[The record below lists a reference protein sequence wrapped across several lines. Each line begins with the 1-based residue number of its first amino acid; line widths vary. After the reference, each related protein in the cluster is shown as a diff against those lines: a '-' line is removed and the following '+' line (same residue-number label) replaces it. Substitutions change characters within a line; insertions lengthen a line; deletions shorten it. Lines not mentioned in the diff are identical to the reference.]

1 MGLDPISILIRSH
14 LLYTKSK
21 EYIVE
26 FDQLDLQ
33 KALKILDTLPQTPQ
47 VKLQKQEIQK
57 RINKITDTTIKE
69 LLSKHEIKKEELKPT
84 LKEEP
89 TPTKE
94 PQTTPTPCKNL
105 VVSTPKDNTYTT
117 YHNNTNK
124 VNLGKLSEREAN
136 LLFAIFQKLKD
147 QGNTLIRFEPQD
159 LKRMLN
165 IDISNERLSE
175 VVIKLWDSIKTADF
189 WKISETETSII
200 QENYMLF
207 SRCKIEL
214 NKPSKDLKYLE
225 IQLNDNYQYL
235 LNNLGMGQYTSFNL
249 LEFQRVRGKYAK
261 TLYRLL
267 KQYKSTGILSVE
279 WSQFRELLDIPKDYE
294 MRNIDQKVLTPSIK
308 ELNKIYPFEHLSYK
322 KERKSHDKRKVTHI
336 DFYFEQL
343 PQGETKKQKQDDK
356 QRAQRDIKLIAWD
369 IHNQIAKRNA
379 KATMEA
385 RFLELKTLIGYQFR
399 HNDSGIVLQI
409 DNTTFEKNQMFLH
422 VSYPKSKHNPQKFLV
437 SNKTFALELLYVN
450 GYSLKKDMLEID
462 PPSIHPITNEPIK
475 EFAQYIGKTINITN
489 FNVDQCPEGINNY
502 LKITR
507 IVKLNDNRICI
518 SVQDVDKP
526 EKLLKP
532 FIAKDEK
539 HLKNW
544 FKKHYR

>member
-1 MGLDPISILIRSH
+1 M
-14 LLYTKSK
+14 
-21 EYIVE
+21 E

-33 KALKILDTLPQTPQ
+33 KALKILDALPQ
-47 VKLQKQEIQK
+47 
-57 RINKITDTTIKE
+57 TIKE
-69 LLSKHEIKKEELKPT
+69 LLSKRETKKEELEST
-84 LKEEP
+84 LTQEP
-89 TPTKE
+89 TPNKA
-94 PQTTPTPCKNL
+94 PQTNPTPCKDL
-105 VVSTPKDNTYTT
+105 VVTTPKDNTYTT

-175 VVIKLWDSIKTADF
+175 VVVKLWDSIKTADF

-200 QENYMLF
+200 KENYMLF

-267 KQYKSTGILSVE
+267 KQYKSTGILSIK
-279 WSQFRELLDIPKDYE
+279 WDQFRELLDIPKDYE
-294 MRNIDQKVLTPSIK
+294 MPNIDQKVLTPSLK
-308 ELNKIYPFEHLSYK
+308 ELKKIYPFEHLSYK
-322 KERKSHDKRKVTHI
+322 KERRNSHDKRKVTHI

-343 PQGETKKQKQDDK
+343 PQGETKQEKQKDK
-356 QRAQRDIKLIAWD
+356 QRAKRDIKLVAWD
-369 IHNQIAKRNA
+369 INNQIAKRSA
-379 KATMEA
+379 KSTMEA
-385 RFLELKTLIGYQFR
+385 RLIELKTLIDYQFR
-399 HNDSGIVLQI
+399 HNNGTILKINDI
-409 DNTTFEKNQMFLH
+409 TFEKNQMFLH
-422 VSYPKSKHNPQKFLV
+422 VSTKKNSQKLLV
-437 SNKTFALELLYVN
+437 SSKAFALELLFVN
-450 GYSLKKDMLEID
+450 GYSLKKDSLLEEID
-462 PPSIHPITNEPIK
+462 PPKIHPITNEPIK
-475 EFAQYIGKTINITN
+475 EFDAYIGKTIHITN
-489 FNVDQCPEGINNY
+489 FNVDKCPEGINNC

-507 IVKLNDNRICI
+507 IVKLNDNRICV

>member
-1 MGLDPISILIRSH
+1 M
-14 LLYTKSK
+14 
-21 EYIVE
+21 E
-26 FDQLDLQ
+26 FDQLESQRSDLQ
-33 KALKILDTLPQTPQ
+33 KVLKELDTLPQTSQ
-47 VKLQKQEIQK
+47 IELQKQEIQD
-57 RINKITDTTIKE
+57 RINKITDTIIKE
-69 LLSKHEIKKEELKPT
+69 LLSKHEIKKEELEHT
-84 LKEEP
+84 LKEKP
-89 TPTKE
+89 TPNKD
-94 PQTTPTPCKNL
+94 PQTTPTPCKDL
-105 VVSTPKDNTYTT
+105 VVTTKDNTYIT

-147 QGNTLIRFEPQD
+147 QGNTLIRFKPQD

-175 VVIKLWDSIKTADF
+175 VVVKLWDSIKTADF
-189 WKISETETSII
+189 WEVRDIIVNGKECVSEK
-200 QENYMLF
+200 NYMLF
-207 SRCKIEL
+207 QVCEIVSDKETKEFL
-214 NKPSKDLKYLE
+214 YMD
-225 IQLNDNYQYL
+225 IQLNTGYQYL

-279 WSQFRELLDIPKDYE
+279 WTQFRELLDIPKDYKME
-294 MRNIDQKVLTPSIK
+294 NIDQKVLTPSLK
-308 ELNKIYPFEHLSYK
+308 ELRKIYPFEHLSYK
-322 KERKSHDKRKVTHI
+322 KERRSHDKRKVTHI

-343 PQGETKKQKQDDK
+343 QQGKTKQQKQTDK
-356 QRAQRDIKLIAWD
+356 QRAKRDIKLVAWD

-409 DNTTFEKNQMFLH
+409 DNTTFEKNQMFMH

-450 GYSLKKDMLEID
+450 GYSLKKDMLEINT
-462 PPSIHPITNEPIK
+462 PSIHPITNEPIK
-475 EFAQYIGKTINITN
+475 EFAEYIGKTIHITN
-489 FNVDQCPEGINNY
+489 FNVDKCPEGINNY

-507 IVKLNDNRICI
+507 ITKLEDNRICI
-518 SVQDVDKP
+518 SIQDVDKP
-526 EKLLKP
+526 DKLLKP

-544 FKKHYR
+544 FKKHYH

>member
-1 MGLDPISILIRSH
+1 M
-14 LLYTKSK
+14 
-21 EYIVE
+21 E
-26 FDQLDLQ
+26 FDQLESQRSDLQ
-33 KALKILDTLPQTPQ
+33 KVLKELDTLPQTPQ
-47 VKLQKQEIQK
+47 IKLQKQEIQDH
-57 RINKITDTTIKE
+57 INKITDTIIKE
-69 LLSKHEIKKEELKPT
+69 LLSKHEIKKEELEPT
-84 LKEEP
+84 LKEKP
-89 TPTKE
+89 TPLKE

-117 YHNNTNK
+117 YHNNANK

-136 LLFAIFQKLKD
+136 LLFAIFQRLKD

-159 LKRMLN
+159 LKRMIMVKSNLTNRQLLQVLKNLLDN
-165 IDISNERLSE
+165 IGGAN
-175 VVIKLWDSIKTADF
+175 F
-189 WKISETETSII
+189 WIIREHVENGEIYEDHTS
-200 QENYMLF
+200 YMLF
-207 SRCKIEL
+207 KQFDIRIHKPTQTIE
-214 NKPSKDLKYLE
+214 YLDV
-225 IQLNDNYQYL
+225 QLNDNYQYL
-235 LNNLGMGQYTSFNL
+235 LNNLGMGGQYTSFKL

-279 WSQFRELLDIPKDYE
+279 WSQFRELLDIPKDYKME
-294 MRNIDQKVLTPSIK
+294 NIDQKVLNPSLK
-308 ELNKIYPFEHLSYK
+308 ELRKIYPFEHLSYK
-322 KERKSHDKRKVTHI
+322 KERKSHDRRKVTHI

-343 PQGETKKQKQDDK
+343 PQGETKQQKQKDK
-356 QRAQRDIKLIAWD
+356 QRAKRDIKLIAWD

-379 KATMEA
+379 KDTMEA

-422 VSYPKSKHNPQKFLV
+422 VSYPKSKNNSQKFLV

-475 EFAQYIGKTINITN
+475 EFAQYIGKTIHITN

-507 IVKLNDNRICI
+507 IVKLNDNRICV

>member
-1 MGLDPISILIRSH
+1 M
-14 LLYTKSK
+14 
-21 EYIVE
+21 E
-26 FDQLDLQ
+26 FDQLESQRSDLQ
-33 KALKILDTLPQTPQ
+33 KVLKELDTLPQTSQ
-47 VKLQKQEIQK
+47 IELQKQEIQD
-57 RINKITDTTIKE
+57 RINKITDTIIKE
-69 LLSKHEIKKEELKPT
+69 LLSKHEIKKEELEHT
-84 LKEEP
+84 LKEKP
-89 TPTKE
+89 TPNKD
-94 PQTTPTPCKNL
+94 PQTTPTPCKDL
-105 VVSTPKDNTYTT
+105 VVTTKDNTYIT

-147 QGNTLIRFEPQD
+147 QGNTLIRFKPQD

-175 VVIKLWDSIKTADF
+175 VVVKLWDSIKTADF
-189 WKISETETSII
+189 WEVRDIIVNGKECVSEK
-200 QENYMLF
+200 NYMLF
-207 SRCKIEL
+207 QVCEIVSDKETKEFL
-214 NKPSKDLKYLE
+214 YMD
-225 IQLNDNYQYL
+225 IQLNTGYQYL

-279 WSQFRELLDIPKDYE
+279 WTQFRELLDIPKDYE
-294 MRNIDQKVLTPSIK
+294 MPNIDQKVLTPSLK
-308 ELNKIYPFEHLSYK
+308 ELRKIYPFEHLSYK
-322 KERKSHDKRKVTHI
+322 KERRSHDKRKVTHI

-343 PQGETKKQKQDDK
+343 PQGETKKQKQANK
-356 QRAQRDIKLIAWD
+356 QRAKRDIKLVAWD

-385 RFLELKTLIGYQFR
+385 RLLELKTLIGYQFR
-399 HNDSGIVLQI
+399 HNNGTILQV
-409 DNTTFEKNQMFLH
+409 DDATFEKNQMFMH

-450 GYSLKKDMLEID
+450 GYSLKKDMLEINT
-462 PPSIHPITNEPIK
+462 PSIHPITNEPIK
-475 EFAQYIGKTINITN
+475 EFAEYIGKTIHITN
-489 FNVDQCPEGINNY
+489 FNVDKCPEGINNY

-507 IVKLNDNRICI
+507 IVKLNDNRICV

-539 HLKNW
+539 YLKNW
-544 FKKHYR
+544 FKKHYH

>member
-1 MGLDPISILIRSH
+1 M
-14 LLYTKSK
+14 
-21 EYIVE
+21 E
-26 FDQLDLQ
+26 FDQLESQRSDLQ
-33 KALKILDTLPQTPQ
+33 KVLKELDTLPKTPQ
-47 VKLQKQEIQK
+47 IELQKQEIQD
-57 RINKITDTTIKE
+57 RINKITDTIIKE

-89 TPTKE
+89 TPTKT
-94 PQTTPTPCKNL
+94 PQTNPTPCKDL
-105 VVSTPKDNTYTT
+105 VVSTPKDNTYIT
-117 YHNNTNK
+117 YNNNTNK

-147 QGNTLIRFEPQD
+147 QGNTLIRFELQD
-159 LKRMLN
+159 LKRMIMVKSNLTNRQLLQILKNLLDN
-165 IDISNERLSE
+165 IGGAN
-175 VVIKLWDSIKTADF
+175 F
-189 WKISETETSII
+189 WIIREHVENGEIYEDHTS
-200 QENYMLF
+200 YMLF
-207 SRCKIEL
+207 KQFEIRIHKLTQTIE
-214 NKPSKDLKYLE
+214 YLDV
-225 IQLNDNYQYL
+225 QLNDSYQYL
-235 LNNLGMGQYTSFNL
+235 LNNLGMGGQYTSFKL

-279 WSQFRELLDIPKDYE
+279 WTQFKELLDIPKDYKME
-294 MRNIDQKVLTPSIK
+294 NIDQKVLTPSLK
-308 ELNKIYPFEHLSYK
+308 ELRKIYPFEHLSYK
-322 KERKSHDKRKVTHI
+322 KERRSHDKRKVTHI
-336 DFYFEQL
+336 DFYFKQL
-343 PQGETKKQKQDDK
+343 PQGETKKQKQADK
-356 QRAQRDIKLIAWD
+356 QRTKRDIKLVAWD
-369 IHNQIAKRNA
+369 INNQIAKRNA
-379 KATMEA
+379 KSTMEA
-385 RFLELKTLIGYQFR
+385 RLLELKTLIGYQFR

-409 DNTTFEKNQMFLH
+409 DNTTFEKNQMFMH

-450 GYSLKKDMLEID
+450 GYSLKKDSLLEEID
-462 PPSIHPITNEPIK
+462 PPKIHPITNEPIK
-475 EFAQYIGKTINITN
+475 EFAEYIGKTIHITN
-489 FNVDQCPEGINNY
+489 FNVDKCPEGINNY

-518 SVQDVDKP
+518 SIQDVDKP

>member
-1 MGLDPISILIRSH
+1 M
-14 LLYTKSK
+14 
-21 EYIVE
+21 E

-33 KALKILDTLPQTPQ
+33 KTLKILDALPQ
-47 VKLQKQEIQK
+47 
-57 RINKITDTTIKE
+57 TIKE

-84 LKEEP
+84 LKEKP

-94 PQTTPTPCKNL
+94 PQTTPTPCKDL
-105 VVSTPKDNTYTT
+105 VVSTPKDKTYIT
-117 YHNNTNK
+117 YHNNANK

-136 LLFAIFQKLKD
+136 LLFAIFQRLKD

-159 LKRMLN
+159 LKRMIMVKSNLTNRQLLQVLKNLLDN
-165 IDISNERLSE
+165 ISGANFWIIREHVENGE
-175 VVIKLWDSIKTADF
+175 VYEDH
-189 WKISETETSII
+189 TS
-200 QENYMLF
+200 YMLF
-207 SRCKIEL
+207 KQFEIRIHKPTQTIE
-214 NKPSKDLKYLE
+214 YLDV
-225 IQLNDNYQYL
+225 QLNDNYQYL
-235 LNNLGMGQYTSFNL
+235 LNNLGMGGQYTSFKL

-279 WSQFRELLDIPKDYE
+279 WSQFRELLDIPKDYKME
-294 MRNIDQKVLTPSIK
+294 NIDQKVLTPSLK
-308 ELNKIYPFEHLSYK
+308 ELRKIYPFEHLSYK
-322 KERKSHDKRKVTHI
+322 KERKSNDKRKVTHI

-343 PQGETKKQKQDDK
+343 PKGETKKQKQADK
-356 QRAQRDIKLIAWD
+356 QRAQRDIKLVAWD

-399 HNDSGIVLQI
+399 HNDSGIVLKI

-422 VSYPKSKHNPQKFLV
+422 VSYPKSKNNPQKFLV

-450 GYSLKKDMLEID
+450 GYSLKKDNLLEEID
-462 PPSIHPITNEPIK
+462 PPKIHPITNEPIK
-475 EFAQYIGKTINITN
+475 EFAKYIGKTINITN

-507 IVKLNDNRICI
+507 IVKLNDNRICV

>member
-1 MGLDPISILIRSH
+1 MPMNTNFKQLRKQELELRK
-14 LLYTKSK
+14 LL
-21 EYIVE
+21 EE
-26 FDQLDLQ
+26 
-33 KALKILDTLPQTPQ
+33 LDTLPQTPQ
-47 VKLQKQEIQK
+47 IKLQKQKIQTY
-57 RINKITDTTIKE
+57 IDKITPSILSGFNQKFKE
-69 LLSKHEIKKEELKPT
+69 ITEKLPNEFEKEK
-84 LKEEP
+84 P
-89 TPTKE
+89 TPTKA
-94 PQTTPTPCKNL
+94 PQTTPTPCKDL

-117 YHNNTNK
+117 YHNNANK

-136 LLFAIFQKLKD
+136 LLFAIFQRLKD

-159 LKRMLN
+159 LKRMLG
-165 IDISNERLSE
+165 IKISYDNLTRTARSMWN
-175 VVIKLWDSIKTADF
+175 KIKTADF
-189 WKISETETSII
+189 WEVRDIIVNGRECVSEK
-200 QENYMLF
+200 NYMLF
-207 SRCKIEL
+207 QVCEIVSDKETREFL
-214 NKPSKDLKYLE
+214 YMD
-225 IQLNDNYQYL
+225 IQLNTGYNYL
-235 LNNLGMGQYTSFNL
+235 LNNLGMGGQYTSFKL

-279 WSQFRELLDIPKDYE
+279 WTQFRELLDIPKDYE
-294 MRNIDQKVLTPSIK
+294 MRNIDQKVLTPSLK
-308 ELNKIYPFEHLSYK
+308 ELRKIYPFEHLSYK

-343 PQGETKKQKQDDK
+343 PEGENKKQKQADK
-356 QRAQRDIKLIAWD
+356 QRAKRDIKLVAWD
-369 IHNQIAKRNA
+369 IKRQGMLKRSKETLEVREMDLKSLIGSLFENPNGVILKVENIAK
-379 KATMEA
+379 
-385 RFLELKTLIGYQFR
+385 
-399 HNDSGIVLQI
+399 
-409 DNTTFEKNQMFLH
+409 EKNQFFMH
-422 VSYPKSKHNPQKFLV
+422 VSYPNRKNPPQKIPV
-437 SNKTFALELLYVN
+437 SDKRYALELLYVSG
-450 GYSLKKDMLEID
+450 GYTFKKDNLLQEIETFT
-462 PPSIHPITNEPIK
+462 PSIHPITNKPIK
-475 EFAQYIGKTINITN
+475 EFAEYIGKTINITN

>member
-1 MGLDPISILIRSH
+1 MSMN
-14 LLYTKSK
+14 TN
-21 EYIVE
+21 
-26 FDQLDLQ
+26 FDQLRKQELELR
-33 KALKILDTLPQTPQ
+33 KLLEELDTFPQTQ
-47 VKLQKQEIQK
+47 QIKLQKQKIQTY
-57 RINKITDTTIKE
+57 IDKITPSILSGFNQKFKE
-69 LLSKHEIKKEELKPT
+69 ITENLSNDLNDFEKEES
-84 LKEEP
+84 
-89 TPTKE
+89 TPNKA
-94 PQTTPTPCKNL
+94 PQTTPTPCKDL
-105 VVSTPKDNTYTT
+105 VVSTPKDNTYIT

-175 VVIKLWDSIKTADF
+175 VVVKLWDSIKTADF

-225 IQLNDNYQYL
+225 VQLNDSYQYL

-279 WSQFRELLDIPKDYE
+279 WTQFRELLDIPKDYE
-294 MRNIDQKVLTPSIK
+294 MPNIDQKVLTPSLK
-308 ELNKIYPFEHLSYK
+308 ELRKIYPFEHLSYK
-322 KERKSHDKRKVTHI
+322 KERRNSRDRRKVTHI

-343 PQGETKKQKQDDK
+343 PQGETKKQKQANK
-356 QRAQRDIKLIAWD
+356 QRAKKDIKLVAWD
-369 IHNQIAKRNA
+369 INNQIAKRNA

-409 DNTTFEKNQMFLH
+409 DNATFEKNQMLMH
-422 VSYPKSKHNPQKFLV
+422 VSYPKSKNNSQKLRV
-437 SNKTFALELLYVN
+437 SSKTFALEFLFVN
-450 GYSLKKDMLEID
+450 GYSLKKDSLLEEID
-462 PPSIHPITNEPIK
+462 PPKIHPITNEPIK
-475 EFAQYIGKTINITN
+475 EFAEYIGKTIHITN

-518 SVQDVDKP
+518 SIQDVDKP

>member
-1 MGLDPISILIRSH
+1 MNTNFEQIRKQELELRK
-14 LLYTKSK
+14 LL
-21 EYIVE
+21 EE
-26 FDQLDLQ
+26 
-33 KALKILDTLPQTPQ
+33 LDTLPQTPQ
-47 VKLQKQEIQK
+47 IKLQKQEIQTY
-57 RINKITDTTIKE
+57 IDKITPSILSGFNQKFKE
-69 LLSKHEIKKEELKPT
+69 ITEKLSNEFK
-84 LKEEP
+84 KEEP
-89 TPTKE
+89 TSTKA
-94 PQTTPTPCKNL
+94 PQTTPTPCKDL
-105 VVSTPKDNTYTT
+105 VVSTPKDKTYIT
-117 YHNNTNK
+117 YHNNANK

-136 LLFAIFQKLKD
+136 LLFAIFQRLKD

-159 LKRMLN
+159 LKRMIMVKSNLTNRQLLQVLKNLLDN
-165 IDISNERLSE
+165 ISGAN
-175 VVIKLWDSIKTADF
+175 F
-189 WKISETETSII
+189 WIIREHVENGEIYEDHTS
-200 QENYMLF
+200 YMLF
-207 SRCKIEL
+207 KQFEIRIHKPTQTIE
-214 NKPSKDLKYLE
+214 YLDV
-225 IQLNDNYQYL
+225 QLNDSYQYL
-235 LNNLGMGQYTSFNL
+235 LNNLGMGGQYTSFKL

-279 WSQFRELLDIPKDYE
+279 WSQFRELLDIPKDYKME
-294 MRNIDQKVLTPSIK
+294 NIDQKVLTPALK
-308 ELNKIYPFEHLSYK
+308 ELHKIYPFEHLSYK

-343 PQGETKKQKQDDK
+343 PQGENKKQKQADK
-356 QRAQRDIKLIAWD
+356 QRAKRDIKLVAWD

-422 VSYPKSKHNPQKFLV
+422 VSYPKSKNNPQKFLV
-437 SNKTFALELLYVN
+437 SNKTFALELIYVN
-450 GYSLKKDMLEID
+450 GYSLKKDNLLEEID
-462 PPSIHPITNEPIK
+462 PPKIHPITNEPIK
-475 EFAQYIGKTINITN
+475 EFDEYIGKTINITN

-507 IVKLNDNRICI
+507 IVKLNDNRICV

-544 FKKHYR
+544 FKKYYR

>member
-1 MGLDPISILIRSH
+1 MNTNFEQLRKQELELRK
-14 LLYTKSK
+14 LL
-21 EYIVE
+21 EE
-26 FDQLDLQ
+26 
-33 KALKILDTLPQTPQ
+33 LDTFPQTPQ
-47 VKLQKQEIQK
+47 IKLQKQKIQ
-57 RINKITDTTIKE
+57 IYIDKITPSILSGFNQKFKE
-69 LLSKHEIKKEELKPT
+69 ITENLSNEFEKEK
-84 LKEEP
+84 P
-89 TPTKE
+89 TPTKA
-94 PQTTPTPCKNL
+94 PQTTPTPCKDL

-175 VVIKLWDSIKTADF
+175 VVIKLWNSIKTADF

-279 WSQFRELLDIPKDYE
+279 WTQFRELLDIPKEYKME
-294 MRNIDQKVLTPSIK
+294 NIDQKVLTPALK
-308 ELNKIYPFEHLSYK
+308 ELNKIYPFEHLNYK
-322 KERKSHDKRKVTHI
+322 KERRNSHDRRKVTHI

-343 PQGETKKQKQDDK
+343 PQGETKKQKQKDK
-356 QRAQRDIKLIAWD
+356 QRAKRDIKLVAWD
-369 IHNQIAKRNA
+369 INNQIAKRNA
-379 KATMEA
+379 KATIEA
-385 RFLELKTLIGYQFR
+385 RLLELKTLIGYQFR
-399 HNDSGIVLQI
+399 HNDSGIILQI
-409 DNTTFEKNQMFLH
+409 DNATFEKNQMLLH
-422 VSYPKSKHNPQKFLV
+422 VSYPKSKNNPQKLRV
-437 SNKTFALELLYVN
+437 SNKTFALEFLFVN
-450 GYSLKKDMLEID
+450 GYSLKKDNLLLEEIE
-462 PPSIHPITNEPIK
+462 PPKIHPITNEPIK
-475 EFAQYIGKTINITN
+475 EFAEYIGKTIHITN
-489 FNVDQCPEGINNY
+489 FNVDQCPDGISNY

-507 IVKLNDNRICI
+507 IVKLNDNRICV

>member
-1 MGLDPISILIRSH
+1 MD
-14 LLYTKSK
+14 
-21 EYIVE
+21 
-26 FDQLDLQ
+26 FDQLKKQELELR
-33 KALKILDTLPQTPQ
+33 KLLEELDIFPQTPQ
-47 VKLQKQEIQK
+47 IKLQKQKIQTY
-57 RINKITDTTIKE
+57 IDKITPSILSGFNQKFKE
-69 LLSKHEIKKEELKPT
+69 ITENLNEFEKET
-84 LKEEP
+84 QEP
-89 TPTKE
+89 TPNKD
-94 PQTTPTPCKNL
+94 PQTNPTPRKDL
-105 VVSTPKDNTYTT
+105 VVTTPKDSTYIT

-175 VVIKLWDSIKTADF
+175 VVVKLWDSIKTADF

-225 IQLNDNYQYL
+225 VQLNDSYQYL

-279 WSQFRELLDIPKDYE
+279 WNQFRELLDIPKDYE

-308 ELNKIYPFEHLSYK
+308 ELKKIYPFEHLSYK
-322 KERKSHDKRKVTHI
+322 KERRNSHDKRKVTHI

-343 PQGETKKQKQDDK
+343 PQGETKQEKKKDK
-356 QRAQRDIKLIAWD
+356 QRAKRDIKLVAWD
-369 IHNQIAKRNA
+369 INNQIAKRNA
-379 KATMEA
+379 QSTMEA
-385 RFLELKTLIGYQFR
+385 RLLELKTLIGYQFR
-399 HNDSGIVLQI
+399 HSNGTILQI
-409 DNTTFEKNQMFLH
+409 DNITFEKNQMFVH
-422 VSYPKSKHNPQKFLV
+422 VSTKKNSQKLLV
-437 SNKTFALELLYVN
+437 SSKTFALELLFVN
-450 GYSLKKDMLEID
+450 GYSLKKDSLIEEID
-462 PPSIHPITNEPIK
+462 PSKIHSTTNEPIK
-475 EFAQYIGKTINITN
+475 EFAEYIGKTIHITN
-489 FNVDQCPEGINNY
+489 FNVDQCPDGINNY

-507 IVKLNDNRICI
+507 ITKLEDNRICI
-518 SVQDVDKP
+518 SIQDVDKP
-526 EKLLKP
+526 DKLLKP

-544 FKKHYR
+544 FKKHYH

>member
-1 MGLDPISILIRSH
+1 MGVGSLIDILSWLA
-14 LLYTKSK
+14 LLYRNK

-33 KALKILDTLPQTPQ
+33 KALKILDALPQ
-47 VKLQKQEIQK
+47 
-57 RINKITDTTIKE
+57 TIKE
-69 LLSKHEIKKEELKPT
+69 LLSKIKKEELEPT
-84 LKEEP
+84 LRKEP
-89 TPTKE
+89 TPTKA
-94 PQTTPTPCKNL
+94 PQTTPTPCKDL
-105 VVSTPKDNTYTT
+105 VVSTPKDNTYITC
-117 YHNNTNK
+117 HNNTNK

-159 LKRMLN
+159 LKRMIMVKSNLTNRQLLQILKNLLDN
-165 IDISNERLSE
+165 ISGANFWIIREHVENGE
-175 VVIKLWDSIKTADF
+175 VYEDH
-189 WKISETETSII
+189 TS
-200 QENYMLF
+200 YMLF
-207 SRCKIEL
+207 KQFEIRIRKTTQTIE
-214 NKPSKDLKYLE
+214 YLDV
-225 IQLNDNYQYL
+225 QLNDSYQYL
-235 LNNLGMGQYTSFNL
+235 LNNLGMGGQYTSFKL

-279 WSQFRELLDIPKDYE
+279 WTQFRELLDIPKDYT
-294 MRNIDQKVLTPSIK
+294 MPNIDKFVLKIALK
-308 ELNKIYPFEHLSYK
+308 ELRKIYPFEHLSYK
-322 KERKSHDKRKVTHI
+322 KERRNSHDKRKVTHI

-343 PQGETKKQKQDDK
+343 PQGETKKQKQKDK
-356 QRAQRDIKLIAWD
+356 QHAKRDIKLVAWD
-369 IHNQIAKRNA
+369 INNQIAKRNA

-399 HNDSGIVLQI
+399 HNNGTILKI
-409 DNTTFEKNQMFLH
+409 DNATFEKNQMFLH
-422 VSYPKSKHNPQKFLV
+422 VSTNKNSQKLLV

-450 GYSLKKDMLEID
+450 GYSLKKDSLLEEID
-462 PPSIHPITNEPIK
+462 PPKINPITNEPIK
-475 EFAQYIGKTINITN
+475 EFAEYIGKTIHITN

-507 IVKLNDNRICI
+507 IAKLNDNRICI
-518 SVQDVDKP
+518 SIQDVDKP
-526 EKLLKP
+526 DKLLKP

>member
-1 MGLDPISILIRSH
+1 M
-14 LLYTKSK
+14 
-21 EYIVE
+21 E
-26 FDQLDLQ
+26 FDQSDLQ
-33 KALKILDTLPQTPQ
+33 KALKILDALPQ
-47 VKLQKQEIQK
+47 
-57 RINKITDTTIKE
+57 TIKE
-69 LLSKHEIKKEELKPT
+69 LLSKHEIKKEELEPTLTPKPT
-84 LKEEP
+84 PL
-89 TPTKE
+89 KE
-94 PQTTPTPCKNL
+94 PQTTPTPCKDL
-105 VVSTPKDNTYTT
+105 VVSTPKDTT
-117 YHNNTNK
+117 YHNNANK

-279 WSQFRELLDIPKDYE
+279 WSQFREILDIPKDYKME
-294 MRNIDQKVLTPSIK
+294 NIDQKVLTPSLK
-308 ELNKIYPFEHLSYK
+308 ELRKIYPFEHLSYK

-343 PQGETKKQKQDDK
+343 PQGETKKQKQADK
-356 QRAQRDIKLIAWD
+356 QRAKRDIKLIAWD
-369 IHNQIAKRNA
+369 IHNQIAKRSA

-399 HNDSGIVLQI
+399 HNNGTILKI
-409 DNTTFEKNQMFLH
+409 DNATFEKNQMFLH
-422 VSYPKSKHNPQKFLV
+422 VSYPKSKNNPQKFLV

-450 GYSLKKDMLEID
+450 GYSLKKDNLLEEID
-462 PPSIHPITNEPIK
+462 PPKIHPITNEPIK
-475 EFAQYIGKTINITN
+475 EFDEYIGKTINITN

-507 IVKLNDNRICI
+507 IVKLNDNRICV

-544 FKKHYR
+544 FKKYYR

>member
-1 MGLDPISILIRSH
+1 M
-14 LLYTKSK
+14 
-21 EYIVE
+21 E
-26 FDQLDLQ
+26 FDQLESQRSDLQ
-33 KALKILDTLPQTPQ
+33 KVLKELDTLPKTPQ
-47 VKLQKQEIQK
+47 IELQKQEIQD
-57 RINKITDTTIKE
+57 RINKITDTIIKE

-94 PQTTPTPCKNL
+94 PQTTPTPCKDL
-105 VVSTPKDNTYTT
+105 VVSTPKDKTYIT
-117 YHNNTNK
+117 YHNNANK

-147 QGNTLIRFEPQD
+147 QGNTFIRFELQD
-159 LKRMLN
+159 LKRMLG
-165 IDISNERLSE
+165 IKISYDNLTRTARSMWN
-175 VVIKLWDSIKTADF
+175 KIKTADF
-189 WKISETETSII
+189 WEVRDIIVNGRECVSEK
-200 QENYMLF
+200 NYMLF
-207 SRCKIEL
+207 QVCEIVSDKETREFL
-214 NKPSKDLKYLE
+214 YMD
-225 IQLNDNYQYL
+225 IQLNTSYNYL
-235 LNNLGMGQYTSFNL
+235 LNNLGMGGQYTSFKL

-279 WSQFRELLDIPKDYE
+279 WSQFRELLDIPKDYD
-294 MRNIDQKVLTPSIK
+294 MTNIDKFVLKIALK
-308 ELNKIYPFEHLSYK
+308 ELHKIYPFEHLSYK
-322 KERKSHDKRKVTHI
+322 KERRSHDKRKVTHI

-343 PQGETKKQKQDDK
+343 PEGENKKQKQADK

-409 DNTTFEKNQMFLH
+409 DNATFEKNQMFLH

-437 SNKTFALELLYVN
+437 SNKTFALELLYIN
-450 GYSLKKDMLEID
+450 GYSLRKDNLLEEID
-462 PPSIHPITNEPIK
+462 PPKIHPITNEPIK
-475 EFAQYIGKTINITN
+475 EFAEYIGKTINITN
-489 FNVDQCPEGINNY
+489 FNVDQCPEGINNC

-507 IVKLNDNRICI
+507 IVKLNDNRICV

>member
-1 MGLDPISILIRSH
+1 M
-14 LLYTKSK
+14 
-21 EYIVE
+21 E
-26 FDQLDLQ
+26 FDQSDLQ
-33 KALKILDTLPQTPQ
+33 KALKILDALPQ
-47 VKLQKQEIQK
+47 
-57 RINKITDTTIKE
+57 TIKE
-69 LLSKHEIKKEELKPT
+69 LLSKHEIKKEELEPTLTPKPT
-84 LKEEP
+84 PL
-89 TPTKE
+89 KE
-94 PQTTPTPCKNL
+94 PQNTPTPCKDL
-105 VVSTPKDNTYTT
+105 VVTTPKDKTYIT
-117 YHNNTNK
+117 YHNNANK

-136 LLFAIFQKLKD
+136 LLFAIFQRLKD
-147 QGNTLIRFEPQD
+147 QGNTLIRFELQD
-159 LKRMLN
+159 LKRMIMVKSNLTNRQLLQVLKNLLDN
-165 IDISNERLSE
+165 ISGAN
-175 VVIKLWDSIKTADF
+175 F
-189 WKISETETSII
+189 WIIREHVENGEIYEDHTS
-200 QENYMLF
+200 YMLF
-207 SRCKIEL
+207 KQFEIRIHKPTQTIE
-214 NKPSKDLKYLE
+214 YLE
-225 IQLNDNYQYL
+225 VQLNDSYQYL
-235 LNNLGMGQYTSFNL
+235 LNNLGMVGQYTSFKL

-279 WSQFRELLDIPKDYE
+279 WSQFRELLDIPKDYKME
-294 MRNIDQKVLTPSIK
+294 NIDQKVLTPALK
-308 ELNKIYPFEHLSYK
+308 ELHKIYPFEHLSYK

-343 PQGETKKQKQDDK
+343 PQGENKKQKQADK
-356 QRAQRDIKLIAWD
+356 QRAKRDIKLVAWD

-422 VSYPKSKHNPQKFLV
+422 VSYPKSKNNPQKFLV

-450 GYSLKKDMLEID
+450 GYSLKKDNLLEEID
-462 PPSIHPITNEPIK
+462 PPKIHPITNEPIK
-475 EFAQYIGKTINITN
+475 EFDEYIGKTINITN

-507 IVKLNDNRICI
+507 IVKLNDNRICV

-544 FKKHYR
+544 FKKYYR

>member
-1 MGLDPISILIRSH
+1 MNTNFEQIRKQELELRK
-14 LLYTKSK
+14 LL
-21 EYIVE
+21 EE
-26 FDQLDLQ
+26 
-33 KALKILDTLPQTPQ
+33 LDTLPQTPQ
-47 VKLQKQEIQK
+47 VKLQKQKIQTY
-57 RINKITDTTIKE
+57 IDKITPSILSGFSQKFKE
-69 LLSKHEIKKEELKPT
+69 ITKNSPNEFEKEK
-84 LKEEP
+84 P
-89 TPTKE
+89 TPTKV

-117 YHNNTNK
+117 YHNNANK

-136 LLFAIFQKLKD
+136 LLFAIFQRLKD

-159 LKRMLN
+159 LKRMIMVKSNLTNRQLLQVLKNLLDN
-165 IDISNERLSE
+165 ISGAN
-175 VVIKLWDSIKTADF
+175 F
-189 WKISETETSII
+189 WIIREHVENGEIYEDHTS
-200 QENYMLF
+200 YMLF
-207 SRCKIEL
+207 KQFEIRIHKPTQTIE
-214 NKPSKDLKYLE
+214 YLDV
-225 IQLNDNYQYL
+225 QLNDSYQYL
-235 LNNLGMGQYTSFNL
+235 LNNLGMGGQYTSFKL

-279 WSQFRELLDIPKDYE
+279 WSQFRELLDIPKDYKME
-294 MRNIDQKVLTPSIK
+294 NIDQKVLNPSIK
-308 ELNKIYPFEHLSYK
+308 ELRKIYPFEHLSYK
-322 KERKSHDKRKVTHI
+322 KERRSHDKRKVTHI

-343 PQGETKKQKQDDK
+343 PEGENKEQKQADK
-356 QRAQRDIKLIAWD
+356 QRAKRDIKLVAWD

-399 HNDSGIVLQI
+399 HNDSGIILQI
-409 DNTTFEKNQMFLH
+409 DNATFEKNQMFLH
-422 VSYPKSKHNPQKFLV
+422 VSYPKSKNNPKKFLV

-450 GYSLKKDMLEID
+450 GYSLKKDNLLEEID
-462 PPSIHPITNEPIK
+462 PPKIHPITNEPIK

-507 IVKLNDNRICI
+507 IVKLNDNRICV

-544 FKKHYR
+544 FKKYYR

>member
-1 MGLDPISILIRSH
+1 MPMN
-14 LLYTKSK
+14 TN
-21 EYIVE
+21 
-26 FDQLDLQ
+26 FDQLRKQELELR
-33 KALKILDTLPQTPQ
+33 KLLEELDTLPQTQ
-47 VKLQKQEIQK
+47 QIKLQKQKIQTY
-57 RINKITDTTIKE
+57 IDKITPSILSGFNQKFKE
-69 LLSKHEIKKEELKPT
+69 ITENLSNDLNDFEKEES
-84 LKEEP
+84 
-89 TPTKE
+89 TPNKA
-94 PQTTPTPCKNL
+94 PQTTPTPCKDL
-105 VVSTPKDNTYTT
+105 VVSTPKDNTYIT

-225 IQLNDNYQYL
+225 VQLNDSYHYL

-279 WSQFRELLDIPKDYE
+279 WTQFRELLDIPKDYT
-294 MRNIDQKVLTPSIK
+294 MPNIDKFVIKIALK
-308 ELNKIYPFEHLSYK
+308 ELRKIYPFEHLSYK
-322 KERKSHDKRKVTHI
+322 KERRNSHDRRKVTHI

-343 PQGETKKQKQDDK
+343 PQGETKQQKQKDK

-369 IHNQIAKRNA
+369 INNQIAKRNA

-385 RFLELKTLIGYQFR
+385 RLLELKTLIGYQFR
-399 HNDSGIVLQI
+399 HNDSGIILQI
-409 DNTTFEKNQMFLH
+409 DNATFEKNQMLLH
-422 VSYPKSKHNPQKFLV
+422 VSYPKSKNNPQKLRV
-437 SNKTFALELLYVN
+437 SSKTFALEFLFVN
-450 GYSLKKDMLEID
+450 GYSLKKDSLLEEIE
-462 PPSIHPITNEPIK
+462 PPKIHPITNEPIK
-475 EFAQYIGKTINITN
+475 EFAEYIGKTIHITN
-489 FNVDQCPEGINNY
+489 FNVDKCPEGINNY

-507 IVKLNDNRICI
+507 IVKLNDNRICV

-526 EKLLKP
+526 DKLLKP

>member
-1 MGLDPISILIRSH
+1 M
-14 LLYTKSK
+14 
-21 EYIVE
+21 E
-26 FDQLDLQ
+26 FDQLESQRSDLQ
-33 KALKILDTLPQTPQ
+33 KVLKELDTLPQTPQ
-47 VKLQKQEIQK
+47 IKLQKQEIQD
-57 RINKITDTTIKE
+57 RINKITDTIIKE
-69 LLSKHEIKKEELKPT
+69 LLSKHEIKKEELKST
-84 LKEEP
+84 LRKEP
-89 TPTKE
+89 TPLKE
-94 PQTTPTPCKNL
+94 PQTTPTPCKDL
-105 VVSTPKDNTYTT
+105 VVSTPKDKTYIT
-117 YHNNTNK
+117 YHNNANK

-136 LLFAIFQKLKD
+136 LLFAIFQRLKD

-279 WSQFRELLDIPKDYE
+279 WSQFRELLDIPKDYD
-294 MRNIDQKVLTPSIK
+294 MTNIDKFVLKIALK
-308 ELNKIYPFEHLSYK
+308 ELQKIYPFEHLSYK

-343 PQGETKKQKQDDK
+343 PKGETKKQKQSDK
-356 QRAQRDIKLIAWD
+356 QRTKRDIKLVAWD

-422 VSYPKSKHNPQKFLV
+422 VSYPKSKNNKSKNNPQKFLV

-450 GYSLKKDMLEID
+450 GYSLKKDNLLEEID
-462 PPSIHPITNEPIK
+462 PPKIHPITNEPIK
-475 EFAQYIGKTINITN
+475 EFAEYIGKTINITN

-526 EKLLKP
+526 DKLLKP

>member
-1 MGLDPISILIRSH
+1 
-14 LLYTKSK
+14 K
-21 EYIVE
+21 E
-26 FDQLDLQ
+26 
-33 KALKILDTLPQTPQ
+33 K
-47 VKLQKQEIQK
+47 
-57 RINKITDTTIKE
+57 
-69 LLSKHEIKKEELKPT
+69 
-84 LKEEP
+84 P
-89 TPTKE
+89 TPTKA
-94 PQTTPTPCKNL
+94 PQTTPCKDL
-105 VVSTPKDNTYTT
+105 VVSTPKDKTYIT
-117 YHNNTNK
+117 YHNNANK

-159 LKRMLN
+159 LKRMIMVKSNLTNRQLLQVLKNLLDN
-165 IDISNERLSE
+165 ISGANFWIIREHVENGE
-175 VVIKLWDSIKTADF
+175 VYEDH
-189 WKISETETSII
+189 TS
-200 QENYMLF
+200 YMLF
-207 SRCKIEL
+207 KQFEIRIHKPTQTIE
-214 NKPSKDLKYLE
+214 YLDV
-225 IQLNDNYQYL
+225 QLNDNYQYL
-235 LNNLGMGQYTSFNL
+235 LNNLGMGGQYTSFKL

-279 WSQFRELLDIPKDYE
+279 WGQFRELLDIPKDYKME
-294 MRNIDQKVLTPSIK
+294 NIDQKVLTPALK
-308 ELNKIYPFEHLSYK
+308 ELHKIYPFEHLSYK
-322 KERKSHDKRKVTHI
+322 KERRNSHDRRKVTHI

-343 PQGETKKQKQDDK
+343 PQGETKKQKQKDK
-356 QRAQRDIKLIAWD
+356 QRAKRDIKLIAWD
-369 IHNQIAKRNA
+369 IHNQIAERNA

-385 RFLELKTLIGYQFR
+385 RLLELKTLIGYQFR
-399 HNDSGIVLQI
+399 HNDSGIILQI
-409 DNTTFEKNQMFLH
+409 DNATFEKNQMLLH

-450 GYSLKKDMLEID
+450 GYSLKEDSLLEEIE
-462 PPSIHPITNEPIK
+462 PPKIHPITNEPIK
-475 EFAQYIGKTINITN
+475 EFAEYIGKTIHITN

-507 IVKLNDNRICI
+507 IVKLNDNRICV

>member
-1 MGLDPISILIRSH
+1 MNTNFEQIRKQELELRK
-14 LLYTKSK
+14 LL
-21 EYIVE
+21 EE
-26 FDQLDLQ
+26 
-33 KALKILDTLPQTPQ
+33 LDTLPQTPQ
-47 VKLQKQEIQK
+47 VKLQKQKIQTY
-57 RINKITDTTIKE
+57 IDKITPSILSGFNQKFKE
-69 LLSKHEIKKEELKPT
+69 ITENLSNEFEKEK
-84 LKEEP
+84 P

-94 PQTTPTPCKNL
+94 PQTTPTPCKDL
-105 VVSTPKDNTYTT
+105 VVSTPKDNTYIT

-136 LLFAIFQKLKD
+136 LLFAIFQRLKD

-159 LKRMLN
+159 LKRMIMVKSNLTNRQLLQILKNLLDN
-165 IDISNERLSE
+165 ISGANFWIIKEHVENGE
-175 VVIKLWDSIKTADF
+175 VYEDHKS
-189 WKISETETSII
+189 
-200 QENYMLF
+200 YMLF
-207 SRCKIEL
+207 KQFEIRIHKPTQNIE
-214 NKPSKDLKYLE
+214 YLE
-225 IQLNDNYQYL
+225 VQLNDSYQYL
-235 LNNLGMGQYTSFNL
+235 LNNLGMGGQYTSFKL

-279 WSQFRELLDIPKDYE
+279 WSQFRELLDIPKDYT
-294 MRNIDQKVLTPSIK
+294 MPNIDKFVLKIALK
-308 ELNKIYPFEHLSYK
+308 ELRKIYPFEHLSYK

-343 PQGETKKQKQDDK
+343 PEGENKKQKQADK
-356 QRAQRDIKLIAWD
+356 QRAKRDIKLVAWD

-399 HNDSGIVLQI
+399 HNESGIVLQI

-450 GYSLKKDMLEID
+450 GYSLRKDNLLEEID
-462 PPSIHPITNEPIK
+462 PPKIHPITNEPIK

-507 IVKLNDNRICI
+507 IVKLNDNRICV

>member
-1 MGLDPISILIRSH
+1 MPMNTNFEQLRKQELELRK
-14 LLYTKSK
+14 LL
-21 EYIVE
+21 EE
-26 FDQLDLQ
+26 
-33 KALKILDTLPQTPQ
+33 LDTLPQTPQ
-47 VKLQKQEIQK
+47 IKLQKQKIQTY
-57 RINKITDTTIKE
+57 IDKITPSILSGFNQKFKE
-69 LLSKHEIKKEELKPT
+69 ITEKLPNEFEKEK
-84 LKEEP
+84 P
-89 TPTKE
+89 TPTKD

-117 YHNNTNK
+117 YHNNANK

-136 LLFAIFQKLKD
+136 LLFAIFQRLKD

-159 LKRMLN
+159 LKRMLG
-165 IDISNERLSE
+165 IKISYDNLTRTARSMWN
-175 VVIKLWDSIKTADF
+175 KIKTADF
-189 WKISETETSII
+189 WEVRDIIVNGRECVSEK
-200 QENYMLF
+200 NYMLF
-207 SRCKIEL
+207 QVCEIVSDKETREFL
-214 NKPSKDLKYLE
+214 YMD
-225 IQLNDNYQYL
+225 IQLNTGYNYL
-235 LNNLGMGQYTSFNL
+235 LNNLGMGGQYTSFKL

-294 MRNIDQKVLTPSIK
+294 MRNIDQKVLTPALK
-308 ELNKIYPFEHLSYK
+308 ELHKIYPFEHLSYK
-322 KERKSHDKRKVTHI
+322 KERRSHDKRKVTHI

-343 PQGETKKQKQDDK
+343 PKGENKKQKQANK
-356 QRAQRDIKLIAWD
+356 QRAQRDIKLVAWD

-437 SNKTFALELLYVN
+437 SKKTFALELLYVN
-450 GYSLKKDMLEID
+450 GYSLKKDNLLEEID
-462 PPSIHPITNEPIK
+462 PPKIHPITNKPIK
-475 EFAQYIGKTINITN
+475 EFDEYIGKTINITN

-507 IVKLNDNRICI
+507 IVKLNDNRICV